1 MKKYINGKV
10 YDTETAREI
19 GGASHYGKSD
29 YKWYEETLYR
39 KKTGEYFL
47 YGEGHAASPYRE
59 RVGDMWGP
67 GSAIKP
73 LSFDEARE
81 WVEANMSGDEYEAI
95 FGAISDDGT
104 DCLISAVV
112 KASSRDRLRRE
123 AEKSGRSIGE
133 ILDALIEGNL

>member
-1 MKKYINGKV
+1 MKKYIGGKV
-10 YDTETAREI
+10 YDTDTAKAVGR
-19 GGASHYGKSD
+19 ASHHGMSD

-73 LSFDEARE
+73 LTFDEARE
-81 WVEANMSGDEYEAI
+81 WAEEHLDGNEYEEI

-123 AEKSGRSIGE
+123 AEMSGRSIGE

>member
-1 MKKYINGKV
+1 MKKYINGKQ

-73 LSFDEARE
+73 LTFDEARE
-81 WVEANMSGDEYEAI
+81 WVEANLSSDEYEAI

-112 KASSRDRLRRE
+112 KSSSRDRLRRE